1 MSDSDH
7 DFDSQEYDG
16 ASNDSIS
23 KSYESDDELNENV
36 RDLGDVLDDESN
48 ESSESSDEELK
59 LKTTM
64 IFPKKGQTTKP
75 IKELI
80 PIPRL
85 QGINLSKQTTELPKK
100 ITKVYNTE
108 EIDEIVK
115 QMPGINLS
123 NNLINYER
131 EDINDLLEKEAQESV
146 KDFAVRKEITLKIT
160 NIKSVK
166 IKNSTSIVLGLM
178 IAKKLRFGIKYDE
191 NIEVLIKDILAML
204 S

>member
-1 MSDSDH
+1 MSDSDSEY
-7 DFDSQEYDG
+7 DSQGYEVPTDE
-16 ASNDSIS
+16 SVS
-23 KSYESDDELNENV
+23 KSYDSEEEVNENLI
-36 RDLGDVLDDESN
+36 DLGDVVDNSD

-64 IFPKKGQTTKP
+64 IFPKKGQAAKP

-85 QGINLSKQTTELPKK
+85 PGMNLSKQTVEPPKK
-100 ITKVYNTE
+100 LTKVYNTE
-108 EIDEIVK
+108 EIEEIIK

-123 NNLINYER
+123 NKLVNYER
-131 EDINDLLEKEAQESV
+131 EDITDLLEKEAQESV
-146 KDFAVRKEITLKIT
+146 KDFNVRKEITIKIS
-160 NIKSVK
+160 NIEKVE
-166 IKNSTSIVLGLM
+166 IKNSTSVVLGLM

-191 NIEVLIKDILAML
+191 NGEVLIKDILAML

>member
-1 MSDSDH
+1 MSDSDS
-7 DFDSQEYDG
+7 DFDSQEYDR

-23 KSYESDDELNENV
+23 KSYESDDEINENV
-36 RDLGDVLDDESN
+36 RDLGDVLDSESN
-48 ESSESSDEELK
+48 ESSESSDEELR
-59 LKTTM
+59 LKTAM
-64 IFPKKGQTTKP
+64 IIGKKGETTKP
-75 IKELI
+75 IKDLI

-85 QGINLSKQTTELPKK
+85 PGINLSKQTIEPLKK

-108 EIDEIVK
+108 EIEEIVK

-146 KDFAVRKEITLKIT
+146 KDFVVRKEITLKIF

>member
-1 MSDSDH
+1 MSDSDSEY
-7 DFDSQEYDG
+7 DSQGYEVPTDE
-16 ASNDSIS
+16 SVS
-23 KSYESDDELNENV
+23 KSYDSEEEVNENLI
-36 RDLGDVLDDESN
+36 DLGDVIENSDD
-48 ESSESSDEELK
+48 SSESSDEELK

-64 IFPKKGQTTKP
+64 ILPKKGQATKP

-85 QGINLSKQTTELPKK
+85 PGMNLSKQIAEPPKK
-100 ITKVYNTE
+100 LTKVYNTE
-108 EIDEIVK
+108 EIEEIIK

-123 NNLINYER
+123 NKLINYER
-131 EDINDLLEKEAQESV
+131 EDITDLLEKEAQESL
-146 KDFAVRKEITLKIT
+146 KDFNVRKEITIKIS
-160 NIKSVK
+160 NIKKVE
-166 IKNSTSIVLGLM
+166 IKNSTSVVLGLM